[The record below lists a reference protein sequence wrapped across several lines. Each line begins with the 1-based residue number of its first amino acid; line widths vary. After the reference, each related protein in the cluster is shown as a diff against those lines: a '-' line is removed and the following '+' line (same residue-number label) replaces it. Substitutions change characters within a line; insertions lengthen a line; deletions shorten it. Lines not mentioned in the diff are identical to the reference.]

1 MMKMQKRG
9 LAAVLCA
16 GLILMGCAGEE
27 AELRRQ
33 GDLGATESTGNVQ
46 AVQPENTAVPTH
58 TPEPAP
64 IVLEEAVTS
73 FPQYLDLDGDGDKEL
88 IEFIYPEPEEPAE
101 GEGEAPEDGEA
112 PEEEEQKLILRIT
125 RGDTSWQG
133 EVPLGE
139 NPRLFASDMDM
150 DGQEELL
157 LEVQTGE
164 TIFWVHGWRF
174 TGEELLPLTFEEE
187 QGFCGRVESL
197 HGRRLVLH
205 RWMDLLGTY
214 ELERDYRLIGDK
226 FMPDEEMWQ
235 VLGEETDFP
244 LTVLQDV
251 FAMSDGEEEE
261 GTEILLY
268 RGLCLRLTATD
279 LQGQIWFKTE
289 TGDIGY
295 LPMEQ
300 DEEGRFTRFGGL
312 EENELFSGMPYAG

>member
-1 MMKMQKRG
+1 MMKMRKLG

-16 GLILMGCAGEE
+16 GLLLTGCAGEGT
-27 AELRRQ
+27 ELFRQ
-33 GDLGATESTGNVQ
+33 EDLAAVRSTETMQ
-46 AVQPENTAVPTH
+46 PAQPEHTAVPTH

-64 IVLEEAVTS
+64 VVLEEAVTS
-73 FPQYLDLDGDGDKEL
+73 FPQYLDLDGDGVKEL
-88 IEFIYPEPEEPAE
+88 IELIYPEPAEPEEE
-101 GEGEAPEDGEA
+101 EGEAPEA
-112 PEEEEQKLILRIT
+112 PEEEEQKLILRII
-125 RGDTSWQG
+125 RGDTGWQG

-139 NPRLFASDMDM
+139 NPRLFVSDMDM

-164 TIFWVHGWRF
+164 TLFRVHGWRF
-174 TGEELLPLTFEEE
+174 TGAELVPLAFEEE
-187 QGFCGRVESL
+187 QGFCGCVESL

-235 VLGEETDFP
+235 VLGERTDFP

-289 TGDIGY
+289 TGDTGY
-295 LPMEQ
+295 LSMEQ

-312 EENELFSGMPYAG
+312 EETELFSGMPYAG